1 MPAAQGRPA
10 DDDRYHGLA
19 GRSNTRTDPNQRL
32 LVGALLGF
40 LGFGIAVHVGAILFG
55 GDGLFYELANSWLY
69 YALLVASASACLL
82 RAVVVARDRLAWALI
97 GLGIASWAAGELT
110 WVLIFA
116 EQAKPP
122 YPSLSDLLY
131 LTMYPLIAVGVL
143 VLAVSGSRRLRGAVL
158 LDGAIAGL
166 GAAAI
171 GAALLGPALSG
182 YSSRDPAA
190 AIVDAAYPLGD
201 MVIVGGAAAGAVILG
216 WRRDMALLAL
226 GLVAM
231 AVADTAYLYAE
242 ATTGYVEGSIYD
254 SAWVL
259 AAALIAFAAWQ
270 PRTEA
275 EAPSIDGRAMLLP
288 SVAALAAI
296 ALLVADHFNRV
307 PAVAVV
313 LAAATLVLAVAHLAL
328 AFTENTGLLAAA
340 RSDALTDALT
350 GLGNRRRLVTDLERA
365 TTEAAEGRRYLLAI
379 FDLDGFKAYNDT
391 FGHGAGDLV
400 LRRLG
405 TALDAAV
412 PRPSRAY
419 RLGGDEFCVLAPLEG
434 ATKPD
439 SIIAACAAALREDGE
454 GFTITS
460 SKGRALIPAEVR
472 SPADAL
478 RLADGRLYAD
488 KGRSPRSFELQAR
501 DLLLGVLR
509 EREPGLGAHMEGV
522 GEFAAELA
530 RRQGLDAEQI
540 DVIGRAAELHDVGK
554 MAIPDEILT
563 KSGPLSVE
571 EWDLMRTHTLIGER
585 MLSVAPAL
593 APVARLVRASHERW
607 DGSGYPDGLRG
618 AEIPVGARIIAICDA
633 YEAMVEK
640 RPYRESVAPAEALA
654 ELRAYGG
661 SQFDPELVDMF
672 AQVLESDPRVA
683 LARLP

>member
-1 MPAAQGRPA
+1 M
-10 DDDRYHGLA
+10 A
-19 GRSNTRTDPNQRL
+19 GRSNTRKDPTRRL
-32 LVGALLGF
+32 LIGALLGF
-40 LGFGIAVHVGAILFG
+40 LGFGIVVHLGAIVFG
-55 GDGLFYELANSWLY
+55 GEGLFYEIANSWLY
-69 YALLVASASACLL
+69 YALLVASACACLL
-82 RAVVVARDRLAWALI
+82 RAAVVRTNRLAWALI
-97 GLGIASWAAGELT
+97 GLGTASWAAGELT

-116 EQAKPP
+116 EQAQPP
-122 YPSLSDLLY
+122 YPSLSDVLY
-131 LTMYPLIAVGVL
+131 LTMYPLIAAGVL

-201 MVIVGGAAAGAVILG
+201 VVIVGGAAAGAVILG
-216 WRRDMALLAL
+216 WRRDMAVLAL

-242 ATTGYVEGSIYD
+242 ATTGYVEGSVYD
-254 SAWVL
+254 SAWVF

-270 PRTEA
+270 PRSKA
-275 EAPSIDGRAMLLP
+275 ETPTIDARAVLVP

-296 ALLVADHFNRV
+296 ALLVADHFNRA
-307 PAVAVV
+307 PAIAVV
-313 LAAATLVLAVAHLAL
+313 LAAATLVLAVARLAL
-328 AFTENTGLLAAA
+328 AFAENTGLLAAA

-350 GLGNRRRLVTDLERA
+350 GLGNRRRLTTDLERA
-365 TTEAAEGRRYLLAI
+365 TLEAAEGRRRYLFAI

-405 TALDAAV
+405 MALDAAV
-412 PRPSRAY
+412 ARPSRAY

-439 SIIAACAAALREDGE
+439 SIVAACAAALREDGE

-478 RLADGRLYAD
+478 RLADRRLYAD

-509 EREPGLGAHMEGV
+509 ERVPGLGAHMEGV
-522 GEFAAELA
+522 GELAAELA
-530 RRQGLDAEQI
+530 RREGLDAEQI
-540 DVIGRAAELHDVGK
+540 DVIGRAAELHDIGK
-554 MAIPDEILT
+554 MAIPDELLA
-563 KSGPLSVE
+563 KSGPLSGE

-585 MLSVAPAL
+585 MLGVAPAL

-607 DGSGYPDGLRG
+607 DGSGYPDRLRG

-633 YEAMVEK
+633 YEAMIER
-640 RPYRESVAPAEALA
+640 RPYRDSISPAEALD
-654 ELRAYGG
+654 ELRAHGG
-661 SQFDPELVDMF
+661 SQFDPRLVEMF
-672 AQVLESDPRVA
+672 VEVLDSDPRFA
-683 LARLP
+683 LLRHP

>member
-1 MPAAQGRPA
+1 LARRSQTATGS
-10 DDDRYHGLA
+10 DR
-19 GRSNTRTDPNQRL
+19 RL

-55 GDGLFYELANSWLY
+55 GEGPFYEIANSWLY
-69 YALLVASASACLL
+69 YALLVASAGTCLL
-82 RAVVVARDRLAWALI
+82 RAALVPRERLAWALI
-97 GLGIASWAAGELT
+97 GLGTGAWAAGELT

-116 EQAKPP
+116 EWAKPP

-131 LTMYPLIAVGVL
+131 LAMYPLVAAGIL

-171 GAALLGPALSG
+171 GAAVLGPALSG

-226 GLVAM
+226 GLVSM

-242 ATTGYVEGSIYD
+242 ATTGYVEGSIFD

-259 AAALIAFAAWQ
+259 AAALIGFAAWQ
-270 PRTEA
+270 PRSDA
-275 EAPSIDGRAMLLP
+275 EQAPIGGRAVLLP

-307 PAVAVV
+307 PAIAVV
-313 LAAATLVLAVAHLAL
+313 LAAATLVLAVARLAL

-350 GLGNRRRLVTDLERA
+350 GLGNRRRLISDLERA
-365 TTEAAEGRRYLLAI
+365 TAEAAAGQRRYLFAI
-379 FDLDGFKAYNDT
+379 FDLDGFKSYNDT

-405 TALDAAV
+405 MALDAAV
-412 PRPSRAY
+412 SRPSRAY
-419 RLGGDEFCVLAPLEG
+419 RLGGDEFCVLAPLAG

-439 SIIAACAAALREDGE
+439 SIVAACAAALREDGE
-454 GFTITS
+454 GFAITS
-460 SKGRALIPAEVR
+460 SKGQALIPAEVR
-472 SPADAL
+472 SPAEAL
-478 RLADGRLYAD
+478 RLADRRLYAD

-509 EREPGLGAHMEGV
+509 EREPGLEVHMEGV
-522 GEFAAELA
+522 GELASELA
-530 RRQGLDAEQI
+530 RRQGLDAEEI
-540 DVIGRAAELHDVGK
+540 DVIGRAAELHDIGK
-554 MAIPDEILT
+554 VAIPDEILA
-563 KSGPLSVE
+563 KSGPLTIE

-607 DGSGYPDGLRG
+607 DGTGYPDRLAG

-633 YEAMVEK
+633 YEAMVEQ
-640 RPYRESVAPAEALA
+640 RPYRDPVSPAEALA
-654 ELRAYGG
+654 ELRAHGG
-661 SQFDPELVDMF
+661 TQFDPELVEMF
-672 AQVLESDPRVA
+672 ASVLESDPRFA
-683 LARLP
+683 PAGHP